1 MQKYEMKP
9 YQTYKIKII
18 QILEYLIGWLLVGLR
33 IYIALAIIQPYRDM
47 EAGDN
52 QSLKS

>member
-18 QILEYLIGWLLVGLR
+18 QILEYFNWLVVGWFEDLHR
-33 IYIALAIIQPYRDM
+33 FSDHSAISRH
-47 EAGDN
+47 G
-52 QSLKS
+52 SRR